1 MLISLFGSAP
11 ASPASG
17 RSRFEGS
24 TVAPPLGRMARA
36 AAASLMALSLFGAV
50 MAGAPAQ
57 AQTAAKEIR
66 FAHHFPENA
75 DDWRHG
81 YALAFAEALNGANAG
96 LKVTLFPNQTLM
108 RVKEQWGALGK
119 GTVDMSMFSLAE
131 LAEGVPEVQALGL
144 PALIRDTD
152 HARRLAA
159 SPFMDRL
166 RSLTEE
172 GQGVSVLEG
181 VWLAG
186 SVGSAKECVTTPA
199 NLMGMAVRTSSK
211 ALDALFEGGGALTVS
226 LPSSEL
232 QKGLK
237 TGALDGL
244 TFPVASFVSSTI
256 RDELKCL
263 TLPGDGTL
271 FFVYAPLVISKT
283 TMAGLTDAQR
293 DAVRTAAHTATVAI
307 QKRIDGMNAQAAE
320 VFTKAGVTV
329 NTLDAAAFAA
339 WQADA
344 ERTAYPAF
352 AKSSANAPQVLELMK
367 AVP

>member
-11 ASPASG
+11 VSPASE
-17 RSRFEGS
+17 RSRFAGFA
-24 TVAPPLGRMARA
+24 VAPSLGRMARA
-36 AAASLMALSLFGAV
+36 AAASLMALSLVGAV

-57 AQTAAKEIR
+57 AQTAVKEIR

-75 DDWRHG
+75 ADWRHG

-131 LAEGVPEVQALGL
+131 LAEGVPEVHALGL
-144 PALIRDTD
+144 RDLIRDTD
-152 HARRLAA
+152 HARRLGA

-166 RSLTEE
+166 RSLTEA
-172 GQGVSVLEG
+172 GQGVMVLEG

-186 SVGSAKECVTTPA
+186 GVGSAKECVTTPA

-211 ALDALFEGGGALTVS
+211 ALDALFEGAGALTLS

-263 TLPGDGTL
+263 TLPGEGTL
-271 FFVYAPLVISKT
+271 YFVYAPLVISKA

-307 QKRIDGMNAQAAE
+307 QQRIDAMNAQAAD

-329 NTLDAAAFAA
+329 NAAAFAA

-344 ERTAYPAF
+344 ERTSYPAF
-352 AKSSANAPQVLELMK
+352 AKSSPNAPQVLELMK